1 MCYNYLADE
10 RKYEK
15 QRRYIMSQKKV
26 DAYKARKS
34 TRGRADKKEK
44 MMFTLEMFAWAFI
57 CVVVVAWIG
66 YSAYVKVAGTKAEV
80 VQNTVLD
87 TSALDNYIS
96 GIDTDEDAD
105 TTEET
110 ADETDAADT
119 TEDENAEAADDTTA
133 TEDTADD
140 SAETADDTAAT
151 EETADSAAK

>member
-1 MCYNYLADE
+1 
-10 RKYEK
+10 
-15 QRRYIMSQKKV
+15 MSQKKV
-26 DAYKARKS
+26 DAYKSRKS

-105 TTEET
+105 TTEDT
-110 ADETDAADT
+110 ADETDAATDT
-119 TEDENAEAADDTTA
+119 TEDTEAADDTTA
-133 TEDTADD
+133 AEDTAED
-140 SAETADDTAAT
+140 SAETADDTAET
-151 EETADSAAK
+151 EDTTDSAAK

>member
-1 MCYNYLADE
+1 
-10 RKYEK
+10 
-15 QRRYIMSQKKV
+15 MSQKKV

-151 EETADSAAK
+151 EETGDSAAQ

>member
-1 MCYNYLADE
+1 
-10 RKYEK
+10 
-15 QRRYIMSQKKV
+15 MSQKKV

-66 YSAYVKVAGTKAEV
+66 YSAYVKVAGTKAEI

-96 GIDTDEDAD
+96 GIETDEDAD

-151 EETADSAAK
+151 EETGDSAAK

>member
-1 MCYNYLADE
+1 
-10 RKYEK
+10 
-15 QRRYIMSQKKV
+15 MSQKKV

-140 SAETADDTAAT
+140 SAENADNTAAT
-151 EETADSAAK
+151 EETGDSAAK

>member
-1 MCYNYLADE
+1 
-10 RKYEK
+10 
-15 QRRYIMSQKKV
+15 MSQKKV

-87 TSALDNYIS
+87 TSALANYIS

-119 TEDENAEAADDTTA
+119 TEDETAEAADDTTA

-140 SAETADDTAAT
+140 SAETADNTAAT
-151 EETADSAAK
+151 EETGDSAAK

>member
-1 MCYNYLADE
+1 
-10 RKYEK
+10 
-15 QRRYIMSQKKV
+15 MSQKKV

-105 TTEET
+105 TTEDT
-110 ADETDAADT
+110 ADETDAATDT
-119 TEDENAEAADDTTA
+119 TEDTEVADDTTA
-133 TEDTADD
+133 TEDTSED
-140 SAETADDTAAT
+140 SAETADDTAET
-151 EETADSAAK
+151 EDTTDSAAK

>member
-1 MCYNYLADE
+1 
-10 RKYEK
+10 
-15 QRRYIMSQKKV
+15 MSQKKV

-66 YSAYVKVAGTKAEV
+66 YSAYVKVTGTKAEV

-105 TTEET
+105 TTEDT
-110 ADETDAADT
+110 ADETDAATDT
-119 TEDENAEAADDTTA
+119 TEDTEAADDTTA
-133 TEDTADD
+133 TEDTAED
-140 SAETADDTAAT
+140 SAETADDTAET
-151 EETADSAAK
+151 EDTTDSAAK

>member
-1 MCYNYLADE
+1 
-10 RKYEK
+10 
-15 QRRYIMSQKKV
+15 MSQKKV

-133 TEDTADD
+133 TGDTADD

-151 EETADSAAK
+151 EETGDSEE

>member
-1 MCYNYLADE
+1 
-10 RKYEK
+10 
-15 QRRYIMSQKKV
+15 MSQKKV

-66 YSAYVKVAGTKAEV
+66 YSAYVKVAGTKAEI

-140 SAETADDTAAT
+140 STETADDTAAT

>member
-66 YSAYVKVAGTKAEV
+66 YSAYVKVAGTKAEI

-151 EETADSAAK
+151 EETGDSAAK

>member
-1 MCYNYLADE
+1 
-10 RKYEK
+10 
-15 QRRYIMSQKKV
+15 MSQKKV

-133 TEDTADD
+133 TEDTACLLYTSPSPRD
-140 SAETADDTAAT
+140 S
-151 EETADSAAK
+151 

>member
-1 MCYNYLADE
+1 
-10 RKYEK
+10 
-15 QRRYIMSQKKV
+15 MSQKKV
-26 DAYKARKS
+26 DAYKASKS

-66 YSAYVKVAGTKAEV
+66 YSAYVKVAGTKAEA

-151 EETADSAAK
+151 EETGDSAAK

>member
-1 MCYNYLADE
+1 
-10 RKYEK
+10 
-15 QRRYIMSQKKV
+15 MSQKKV

-66 YSAYVKVAGTKAEV
+66 YSAYVKVTGTKAEV

-105 TTEET
+105 TTEDT
-110 ADETDAADT
+110 ADETDAATDT
-119 TEDENAEAADDTTA
+119 TEDTEAADDTTA
-133 TEDTADD
+133 AEDTAED
-140 SAETADDTAAT
+140 SAETADDTAET
-151 EETADSAAK
+151 EDTTDSAAK

>member
-1 MCYNYLADE
+1 
-10 RKYEK
+10 
-15 QRRYIMSQKKV
+15 MSQKKV

-105 TTEET
+105 TTEDT
-110 ADETDAADT
+110 ADETDAATDT
-119 TEDENAEAADDTTA
+119 TEDTEAADDTTA
-133 TEDTADD
+133 TEDTAED
-140 SAETADDTAAT
+140 SAETADDTAET
-151 EETADSAAK
+151 EDTTDSAAK

>member
-15 QRRYIMSQKKV
+15 QRRYIISQKKV

-105 TTEET
+105 TTEDT
-110 ADETDAADT
+110 ADETDAATDT
-119 TEDENAEAADDTTA
+119 TEDTEAADDTTA
-133 TEDTADD
+133 TEDTSED
-140 SAETADDTAAT
+140 SAETADDTAET
-151 EETADSAAK
+151 EDTTDSAAK

>member
-1 MCYNYLADE
+1 
-10 RKYEK
+10 
-15 QRRYIMSQKKV
+15 MSQKKV

-66 YSAYVKVAGTKAEV
+66 YSAYVKVAGTKAEI

-140 SAETADDTAAT
+140 SAETADDTATT

>member
-1 MCYNYLADE
+1 
-10 RKYEK
+10 
-15 QRRYIMSQKKV
+15 MSQKKV

-66 YSAYVKVAGTKAEV
+66 YSAYVKVVGTKAEV

-151 EETADSAAK
+151 EETGDSAAK

>member
-1 MCYNYLADE
+1 
-10 RKYEK
+10 
-15 QRRYIMSQKKV
+15 MSQKKV

-110 ADETDAADT
+110 ADETDAADA
-119 TEDENAEAADDTTA
+119 TEDENAQAADDTTA

-151 EETADSAAK
+151 EETGDSAAK

>member
-1 MCYNYLADE
+1 
-10 RKYEK
+10 
-15 QRRYIMSQKKV
+15 MSQKKV

-105 TTEET
+105 TTEEIT
-110 ADETDAADT
+110 DETDAADT

-151 EETADSAAK
+151 EETGDSAAK

>member
-1 MCYNYLADE
+1 
-10 RKYEK
+10 
-15 QRRYIMSQKKV
+15 MSQKKV

-44 MMFTLEMFAWAFI
+44 MMFTLEMFVWAFI

-151 EETADSAAK
+151 EETGDSAAK

>member
-1 MCYNYLADE
+1 
-10 RKYEK
+10 
-15 QRRYIMSQKKV
+15 MSQKKV

-151 EETADSAAK
+151 EETGDSVAK

>member
-1 MCYNYLADE
+1 
-10 RKYEK
+10 
-15 QRRYIMSQKKV
+15 MSQKKV

-96 GIDTDEDAD
+96 GIDTDEDED

-119 TEDENAEAADDTTA
+119 TEDENAEAADDTTV

-151 EETADSAAK
+151 EETGDSAAK

>member
-1 MCYNYLADE
+1 
-10 RKYEK
+10 
-15 QRRYIMSQKKV
+15 MSQKKV

-44 MMFTLEMFAWAFI
+44 IMFTLEMFAWAFI

-151 EETADSAAK
+151 EETGDSAAK

>member
-1 MCYNYLADE
+1 
-10 RKYEK
+10 
-15 QRRYIMSQKKV
+15 MSQKKV

-151 EETADSAAK
+151 EETGDSEAK

>member
-1 MCYNYLADE
+1 
-10 RKYEK
+10 
-15 QRRYIMSQKKV
+15 MSQKKV

-66 YSAYVKVAGTKAEV
+66 YSAYVKVAGTKAEI

-87 TSALDNYIS
+87 TSVLDNYIS

-151 EETADSAAK
+151 EETGDSAAK